1 MNYRSCWSLIYSSL
15 FFHIRNKNRY
25 ILDTIHL
32 ILSPSPNLNSA
43 VIAFFFFLMIS
54 SFLHFPLKESVRFR
68 QLSRWS
74 RNHSSLKVERCWP
87 LPWRRKKNNNTIKKD
102 KTSREKKIPWNPDS
116 NDIVFR
122 KKEEEPQTKLVGFDI
137 APGVCTL
144 VASEP
149 PNTTLS
155 FFFSS
160 LSLSTVQWFFFSYSI
175 PLFYTGKRI
184 KITKTKIGKFWS
196 LRKLWRLLSVAC
208 NHPTQS
214 GQWLPQAGVVYRRT
228 WAVRFSYTDGAVRE
242 KGRRTFRCSAE
253 KK

>member
-1 MNYRSCWSLIYSSL
+1 
-15 FFHIRNKNRY
+15 
-25 ILDTIHL
+25 
-32 ILSPSPNLNSA
+32 
-43 VIAFFFFLMIS
+43 MIEK
-54 SFLHFPLKESVRFR
+54 P
-68 QLSRWS
+68 QLSQS
-74 RNHSSLKVERCWP
+74 GTLLAPTLKKE
-87 LPWRRKKNNNTIKKD
+87 KKNNNTIKKD
-102 KTSREKKIPWNPDS
+102 KTSREKKNTMKSRFKWYSIQ
-116 NDIVFR
+116 
-122 KKEEEPQTKLVGFDI
+122 KERGGAANKTRGIRYRARCMYVSCVRTPQHHPQL
-137 APGVCTL
+137 
-144 VASEP
+144 
-149 PNTTLS
+149 
-155 FFFSS
+155 FFSS

>member
-87 LPWRRKKNNNTIKKD
+87 LPWRRKKKTI
-102 KTSREKKIPWNPDS
+102 TLSRRIKPQEKKNTMKSRFKWYSIQ
-116 NDIVFR
+116 
-122 KKEEEPQTKLVGFDI
+122 KERGGAANKTRGIRYRARCMYVSCVRTPQHHPQLF
-137 APGVCTL
+137 
-144 VASEP
+144 
-149 PNTTLS
+149 
-155 FFFSS
+155 FFFSFS
-160 LSLSTVQWFFFSYSI
+160 LHSPMVFLF
-175 PLFYTGKRI
+175 LFYPTVLHWEKNKNNQNKNR
-184 KITKTKIGKFWS
+184 KILKFKKTMK
-196 LRKLWRLLSVAC
+196 VA
-208 NHPTQS
+208 
-214 GQWLPQAGVVYRRT
+214 
-228 WAVRFSYTDGAVRE
+228 
-242 KGRRTFRCSAE
+242 
-253 KK
+253 